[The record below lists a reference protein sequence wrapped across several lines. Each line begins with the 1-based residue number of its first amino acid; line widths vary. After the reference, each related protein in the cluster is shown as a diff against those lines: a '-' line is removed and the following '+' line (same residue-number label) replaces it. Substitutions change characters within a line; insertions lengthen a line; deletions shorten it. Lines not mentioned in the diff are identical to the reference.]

1 MHHENSY
8 FYHLLN
14 YHKNTKY
21 LSLEQM
27 NTLIHY
33 MNNHYYCHEHRNYQF
48 LKKKKHKKFKE
59 KEPPPPLAAVAA
71 QPELSQTDLNSKYF
85 IWQKQHEIKTTLFAT
100 EAEKENITEEMIVD
114 KKVEKKKVDIQTKVE
129 NLQDL
134 INITNDHEYND
145 DCEYNIDLKSLHNI
159 KKELIEMNSMI
170 GMTDLKKSIVEQILY
185 FIQQFDVNSN
195 DDYKHT
201 IIYGPPGT
209 GKTEIAKIIGKIF
222 CNLGVLKNNIFKKV
236 TRNDLVAGYLGQT
249 ALKTKKVM
257 DECLGG
263 CLFIDEVYSLG
274 STDHNDSFSKE
285 CIDTICEALSDHKND
300 LMVIIAGYE
309 DEVNYLLFNVNKG
322 LNSRFIWRYKIHNY
336 TANEL
341 FLIFKKKVHENNW
354 FFFENHSSPTYASTT
369 AMMTEETKIMNWFS
383 KKYLYFKYFGRDVE
397 LLFTY
402 TKICHSKRVYG
413 KPQLEKKK
421 ITLKD
426 IENGFDI
433 FMNNNDHQNNTS
445 SVKYEMYV

>member
-1 MHHENSY
+1 M
-8 FYHLLN
+8 
-14 YHKNTKY
+14 
-21 LSLEQM
+21 
-27 NTLIHY
+27 
-33 MNNHYYCHEHRNYQF
+33 
-48 LKKKKHKKFKE
+48 
-59 KEPPPPLAAVAA
+59 
-71 QPELSQTDLNSKYF
+71 
-85 IWQKQHEIKTTLFAT
+85 
-100 EAEKENITEEMIVD
+100 
-114 KKVEKKKVDIQTKVE
+114 DIQTKVE

-134 INITNDHEYND
+134 INIINDHKYND